1 MRIAYDAVLLDLFG
15 TLVDDAGRAI
25 EGATAV
31 LESIAGVRWAI
42 VTSCPRPLARYLV
55 NSAGLAIPPE
65 MIVADDVESGKPAPE
80 CYLLAARR
88 LAVRPDRCLVVEDSG
103 PGIAAGRA
111 AGMDVL
117 AVLRGKDAGFARA
130 ASFTV
135 DAIRSLRLEAQA
147 PGVALVLDSDGAR

>member
-1 MRIAYDAVLLDLFG
+1 
-15 TLVDDAGRAI
+15 
-25 EGATAV
+25 
-31 LESIAGVRWAI
+31 
-42 VTSCPRPLARYLV
+42 
-55 NSAGLAIPPE
+55 
-65 MIVADDVESGKPAPE
+65 
-80 CYLLAARR
+80 
-88 LAVRPDRCLVVEDSG
+88 VRPDRCLVVEDSG